1 MKKLSLITLIALAI
15 LVLPLTS
22 DAVDPFT
29 VRVIY
34 FQPADVDAPAMP
46 DKIRDIMKNV
56 QEVYATELD
65 RHGFGRKT
73 FRMERDAQGKVVVHW
88 VNGKQNVVHYAGDTV
103 NTVFTDLPR
112 QFKQKHYVYLI
123 IMAGMPSVQN
133 GKYGGIAATSFD
145 GDVAFAYIAD
155 NALRNIQD
163 IIEHELGHTF
173 GLIHNFKQD
182 GQSYIMGPIVGPG
195 NDVFAKHEARWL
207 SKSHF
212 LNEHHIINPAPT
224 IKSQILALENNVIQ
238 LKYEVA
244 DPDGL
249 HHIQLNHKVDR
260 RLMAYKFLDGNTQ
273 VVIFNFQREELANT
287 NVSLYL
293 MDDFGNYKIN
303 DHNFVLPEALVIE
316 PPPKPE
322 PTPEPEPPL
331 AVHSRNKLMTL
342 WAKLKRR

>member
-1 MKKLSLITLIALAI
+1 MKKLLFTLLLFALLIPTA
-15 LVLPLTS
+15 

-46 DKIRDIMKNV
+46 DKIRGTMEDV
-56 QEVYATELD
+56 QELYATELD

-103 NTVFTDLPR
+103 NTVLTDLPR

-133 GKYGGIAATSFD
+133 GKSAGIAATSFD
-145 GDVAFAYIAD
+145 GDVGWAYIAA
-155 NALRNIQD
+155 NAGENIQD

-182 GQSYIMGPIVGPG
+182 GQSYIMGPG
-195 NDVFAKHEARWL
+195 NDVFAEHEARWL

-224 IKSQILALENNVIQ
+224 IKSQILALEHNVIQ

-249 HHIQLNHKVDR
+249 HHIQVKHRVHKY
-260 RLMAYKFLDGNTQ
+260 LMVYKFLDGNTQ
-273 VVIFNFQREELANT
+273 VVTFNFQREELANT
-287 NVSLYL
+287 NLLLYL

-322 PTPEPEPPL
+322 PIPEPEPPF